1 MPRPVDIHCS
11 VDQCDNVKYILDSH
25 SIQFYVGVE
34 DLSTIA
40 GLHPMK
46 HSSNDSERSGKQS
59 QCLKSSFYIYCVS
72 GHNMDWEDWHTMAD
86 MYTYLNYLE
95 QTYTWVT
102 TQTIGQSF
110 EGQEM
115 RVVEV
120 CRGGCGSKPGMW
132 IDGGIHA
139 REWISPAVNTYLLRE
154 LVEND
159 GAHPDLTEELDW

>member
-1 MPRPVDIHCS
+1 
-11 VDQCDNVKYILDSH
+11 
-25 SIQFYVGVE
+25 
-34 DLSTIA
+34 
-40 GLHPMK
+40 
-46 HSSNDSERSGKQS
+46 
-59 QCLKSSFYIYCVS
+59 
-72 GHNMDWEDWHTMAD
+72 MDWEDWHTMAD
-86 MYTYLNYLE
+86 MYTYLDYLE

-102 TQTIGQSF
+102 THTIGQSF

-120 CRGGCGSKPGMW
+120 CRGECGSKPGMW